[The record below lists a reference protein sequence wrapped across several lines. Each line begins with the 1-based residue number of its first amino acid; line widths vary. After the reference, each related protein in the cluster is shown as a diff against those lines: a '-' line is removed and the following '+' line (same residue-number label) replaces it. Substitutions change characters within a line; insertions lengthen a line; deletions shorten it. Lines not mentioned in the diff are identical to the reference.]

1 MLRLADFA
9 VTVTSATATAKWW
22 KDAVGFEAYTLGAPG
37 SHAIMVAPPGERFLL
52 HLCEGF
58 AAVEPGNT
66 GIAFVTD
73 DIEKHVRK
81 MKAAGVQF
89 PEPLKKESWGAS
101 AKFADPDG
109 NIFWLLGA
117 PTGFIRRETTRRAL
131 AASTP
136 HRKSSTRRRKAREKR

>member
-9 VTVTSATATAKWW
+9 VTVTNAEATAKWW
-22 KDAVGFEAYTLGAPG
+22 KEAVGFDVYTLGAPG

-58 AAVEPGNT
+58 GAVEPGNS

-73 DIEKHVRK
+73 EIEKLVRK
-81 MKAAGVQF
+81 METAGVQF
-89 PEPLKKESWGAS
+89 PEPLKKQSWGAM

-109 NIFWLLGA
+109 NVFWLMGA
-117 PTGFIRRETTRRAL
+117 PTGFIRKAITRRASS
-131 AASTP
+131 ASTRT
-136 HRKSSTRRRKAREKR
+136 RKSPPTKRKAHARR